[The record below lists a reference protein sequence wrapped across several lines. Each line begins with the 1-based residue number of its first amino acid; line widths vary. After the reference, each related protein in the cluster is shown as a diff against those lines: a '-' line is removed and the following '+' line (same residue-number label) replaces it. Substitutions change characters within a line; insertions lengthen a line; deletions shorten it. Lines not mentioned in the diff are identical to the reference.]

1 MSSKKT
7 FVQDVLTLTTVP
19 ITSQILGIFLTPIVT
34 RMYAPEAF
42 GLANILGSI
51 AMLLAVFS
59 TMGYHSAIIL
69 PKNDKTATNILLVCL
84 FSILCISALSFLI
97 VTAGK
102 DIISAKLNV
111 PSLVK
116 YLWLIPIFVIFHGIY
131 QTLRFWQT
139 RLQHFNYIAVS
150 RVSEIF
156 MRKSYQI
163 LVGFLGYA
171 TAGSLIIANLT
182 SALVKNLFLLRNMD
196 LKSISLKN
204 KSYLK
209 LWAVARRYRKFPQY
223 SVWSELFS
231 RLPTVIISFMI
242 IKYFGQDMLGYY
254 SISLMV
260 LSMHSVLISGAIGE
274 AFGPRVAMAKH
285 ENKHVE
291 LLKKLYIRLV
301 AIMIFPFIILGLFS
315 DRLFPIVF
323 GVDWVQAG
331 IISQILVFR
340 IFFEIVFSPSMSLIN
355 IMEKQELNIIRAV
368 VSSVIS
374 VSALGLGA
382 YYDNFYLALWCLA
395 LFEGASISIL
405 GGYMMRLI
413 HFPFLYAIKKLA
425 RFILIAVFLGG
436 TIFVTEDLF
445 FSNNLYLISIIS
457 MAFLSYYATLVY
469 LDRELLI
476 SLKIFSS

>member
-1 MSSKKT
+1 
-7 FVQDVLTLTTVP
+7 
-19 ITSQILGIFLTPIVT
+19 
-34 RMYAPEAF
+34 
-42 GLANILGSI
+42 
-51 AMLLAVFS
+51 
-59 TMGYHSAIIL
+59 
-69 PKNDKTATNILLVCL
+69 
-84 FSILCISALSFLI
+84 
-97 VTAGK
+97 
-102 DIISAKLNV
+102 
-111 PSLVK
+111 
-116 YLWLIPIFVIFHGIY
+116 
-131 QTLRFWQT
+131 
-139 RLQHFNYIAVS
+139 
-150 RVSEIF
+150 
-156 MRKSYQI
+156 
-163 LVGFLGYA
+163 
-171 TAGSLIIANLT
+171 
-182 SALVKNLFLLRNMD
+182 MD

-223 SVWSELFS
+223 SVWSELFD
-231 RLPTVIISFMI
+231 RLPTAIISFMI

-260 LSMHSVLISGAIGE
+260 ISLPSTLISGSIGE
-274 AFGPRVAMAKH
+274 AFGPRLAMAKH

-340 IFFEIVFSPSMSLIN
+340 IFFEIVFSPSMSLVN

-368 VSSVIS
+368 VSTVIS

-395 LFEGASISIL
+395 LFEGASIAIL

-445 FSNNLYLISIIS
+445 FANNLYLIAIIS
-457 MAFLSYYATLVY
+457 MAFLFYYATLVY